1 MIGVDSSEA
10 MLSGAQEYCN
20 QWDQIRFIKGDAL
33 HTELPTESVAL
44 VLERALIHH
53 LEALEACLKRFLDP
67 MVRTKASWLNIAL

>member
-1 MIGVDSSEA
+1 MGPDP
-10 MLSGAQEYCN
+10 
-20 QWDQIRFIKGDAL
+20 L
-33 HTELPTESVAL
+33 HQRRRTTSELPTESVAL